1 MNASGNP
8 LLPATSTALDQHLG
22 GFELAHLSGR
32 GVLDGRYVS
41 VRNGLS
47 CNQAYGAFAEDQ
59 KFLYSSKQEQLQEA
73 MSYAYADRY
82 RAYLDGLQI
91 LKPVQAVRVI
101 AACMKQD
108 NAYYWRSLGF
118 PGSTSHTVC
127 MGNSVATPGASYAH
141 DATVLV
147 HELQHASTVET
158 YSATEELNRFWYDEA
173 GALNEALSD
182 FMALAFIKPEI
193 QSVFDPRVFSRWA
206 LGLFLP
212 NYRAQRGVHRCPQY
226 DPDFPRCSGYQPGA
240 AGFSA
245 DIGRVSFSYPDGLGW
260 SFAANWGSPGKLQ
273 AQFLS
278 ASQEEIHGNGVVL
291 SGALWDV
298 FEVWTQTRGETWA
311 RDQLVRAIHRAL
323 PLLPYPTAQSRSPV
337 RLRGFADVLVT
348 ASLALGTPAAE
359 QTALTQA
366 LENRGLRGSL
376 GPASGWA
383 QVGDGV
389 SATPGL
395 RVLDHPS
402 TLKNW
407 LTRMGVG
414 SPEQIVTQGI
424 ATGLDGRAQAGEA
437 IAVWFDLKNVS
448 DRTAGGVQ
456 LDVKSRSASARIL
469 GYAVNDGYIDDTRAQ
484 IQYAKVNGT
493 GIVSA
498 LASADSTKHVP
509 TGNSYFSTHP
519 FFDST
524 WKTALW
530 IKIAPEA
537 VAGED
542 LEFEITATPSN
553 GPAETVVFTLEVA
566 P

>member
-1 MNASGNP
+1 
-8 LLPATSTALDQHLG
+8 
-22 GFELAHLSGR
+22 
-32 GVLDGRYVS
+32 
-41 VRNGLS
+41 
-47 CNQAYGAFAEDQ
+47 
-59 KFLYSSKQEQLQEA
+59 
-73 MSYAYADRY
+73 
-82 RAYLDGLQI
+82 
-91 LKPVQAVRVI
+91 
-101 AACMKQD
+101 
-108 NAYYWRSLGF
+108 
-118 PGSTSHTVC
+118 
-127 MGNSVATPGASYAH
+127 
-141 DATVLV
+141 
-147 HELQHASTVET
+147 
-158 YSATEELNRFWYDEA
+158 
-173 GALNEALSD
+173 
-182 FMALAFIKPEI
+182 
-193 QSVFDPRVFSRWA
+193 
-206 LGLFLP
+206 
-212 NYRAQRGVHRCPQY
+212 
-226 DPDFPRCSGYQPGA
+226 
-240 AGFSA
+240 
-245 DIGRVSFSYPDGLGW
+245 
-260 SFAANWGSPGKLQ
+260 
-273 AQFLS
+273 
-278 ASQEEIHGNGVVL
+278 
-291 SGALWDV
+291 
-298 FEVWTQTRGETWA
+298 
-311 RDQLVRAIHRAL
+311 
-323 PLLPYPTAQSRSPV
+323 
-337 RLRGFADVLVT
+337 
-348 ASLALGTPAAE
+348 
-359 QTALTQA
+359 
-366 LENRGLRGSL
+366 
-376 GPASGWA
+376 
-383 QVGDGV
+383 
-389 SATPGL
+389 
-395 RVLDHPS
+395 VLDHPS